1 MQTAS
6 KRKADLRAV
15 RELLASLA
23 TEGRVE
29 EAVEVAMSALTRLS
43 ELNTD
48 LELRLARLR
57 KERSGRRGE
66 KIDPAQL
73 ALMLELCSEEDEDEP
88 EVDEFETDSNGVG
101 SNDVE
106 KVRRRPRRRRPPKE
120 LPRDV
125 IRHDLDEA
133 DRQCV
138 SCGGVM
144 AHIGDDVSEIL
155 ELVPAHFV
163 VQEHRRAK
171 YACSRC
177 KETVKTA
184 PGPVK
189 LIDKGLPGP
198 GLLAHVVQSKYEDAL
213 PLTRLSKIYARGGVD
228 VSVSTMSDWVGKAAD
243 ELEPIV
249 KRVWERIR
257 ASYVV
262 QTDASGLKVL
272 DRDDPEGVRKGTM
285 WCYVGDRKN
294 VVFRYSRTGSGE
306 EGPWGHLSG
315 RTGYVQADAANVF
328 DRIYNGKRAD
338 AVEVGC
344 LAHARRKFFHLKD
357 TDVRVA
363 YPLKLLGDLYKV
375 ERSADGQGLTSKGR
389 AALRQRRSSGI
400 LDRLK
405 RWLTKT
411 AGREPPESAL
421 AKACA
426 YSLNHWKALTRFL
439 EDGDLELD
447 NNGCERQI
455 RSLALG
461 RKNYLFAGSDA
472 GAERTATLYSIVRSC
487 DMHDVDTYAYLIDV
501 LGKLAGG
508 WPAKRIDELLP
519 ENWTPSPSASEQE
532 PVLQAAS

>member
-1 MQTAS
+1 MQTVS

-125 IRHDLDEA
+125 IRHDLDEV

-249 KRVWERIR
+249 KRV
-257 ASYVV
+257 
-262 QTDASGLKVL
+262 
-272 DRDDPEGVRKGTM
+272 
-285 WCYVGDRKN
+285 
-294 VVFRYSRTGSGE
+294 
-306 EGPWGHLSG
+306 
-315 RTGYVQADAANVF
+315 
-328 DRIYNGKRAD
+328 
-338 AVEVGC
+338 
-344 LAHARRKFFHLKD
+344 
-357 TDVRVA
+357 
-363 YPLKLLGDLYKV
+363 
-375 ERSADGQGLTSKGR
+375 
-389 AALRQRRSSGI
+389 
-400 LDRLK
+400 
-405 RWLTKT
+405 
-411 AGREPPESAL
+411 
-421 AKACA
+421 
-426 YSLNHWKALTRFL
+426 
-439 EDGDLELD
+439 
-447 NNGCERQI
+447 
-455 RSLALG
+455 
-461 RKNYLFAGSDA
+461 
-472 GAERTATLYSIVRSC
+472 
-487 DMHDVDTYAYLIDV
+487 
-501 LGKLAGG
+501 
-508 WPAKRIDELLP
+508 
-519 ENWTPSPSASEQE
+519 
-532 PVLQAAS
+532 